1 MHAQG
6 YNWLDPAFT
15 KTHKPCHSVR
25 RFFLSFHLEKE
36 LYHAPESTEGNICRI
51 QYWEEMLLKDYSK
64 QPSLTVSG
72 VTYHS
77 ERRHSMLDLKPSQAP
92 SIKPPHMGWKRLS
105 KELLLG
111 FNENQMLWAQLS
123 CFLSRTTEQPLLQ
136 FHQEPCPSF
145 PSAPALLRVPSQNQ
159 IKSSRSKLAGVL
171 PKYCNLH

>member
-1 MHAQG
+1 MQ
-6 YNWLDPAFT
+6 NSILRRNAF
-15 KTHKPCHSVR
+15 KR
-25 RFFLSFHLEKE
+25 LF
-36 LYHAPESTEGNICRI
+36 
-51 QYWEEMLLKDYSK
+51 K

-77 ERRHSMLDLKPSQAP
+77 ERRHSVLDLKPSQAP